1 MIRVLIVIVDYP
13 EVPYLDVVFAINT
26 AATDADKTFEVLRNA
41 LKSIIHVHDPDRV
54 QYSVIIYGDSA
65 TPVISLSRDPQDIPK
80 LIRAVDKLPQSSGL
94 PDLEKLLEEAKKV
107 FEQDSGRP
115 KANKV
120 LVVVTDAKSPSTT
133 DDIKQAAKPLEE
145 DGVTVVAVA
154 VGDEANSKQLEK
166 MIPDKQTA
174 LNVDK
179 DEDPDEIG
187 EQIMNKV
194 LEGGCYSGDCSVRKG
209 SQPFSG
215 LKHRLIV
222 FEVCA

>member
-1 MIRVLIVIVDYP
+1 MIRILVVIVDYP
-13 EVPYLDVVFAINT
+13 DVPYLDVVFAINT
-26 AATDADKTFEVLRNA
+26 AATDADKTFEVVRNA

-65 TPVISLSRDPQDIPK
+65 TPVISFSRDPQDIPK
-80 LIRAVDKLPQSSGL
+80 LIRAVDKLPKSSGL
-94 PDLEKLLEEAKKV
+94 PDLEKLLEEAKKL

-133 DDIKQAAKPLEE
+133 DDIKQAAKPLVE

-194 LEGGCYSGDCSVRKG
+194 LEGGCYLGDCLV
-209 SQPFSG
+209 
-215 LKHRLIV
+215 
-222 FEVCA
+222 